1 MESTQMA
8 AAILGWG
15 DLAKIVLASG
25 VVAALIGWLKD
36 WVFKSR
42 DQRKEAKF
50 AAIEVVGKLDQYA
63 RESSRNVRRYREMSA
78 QLDVHA
84 HYQNWPSCTYPELE
98 VGRDSLKSIDTDLA
112 SEVAWFATTK
122 EHADEYLFYIYD
134 QSVDPM
140 EGPDSRATVIGFM
153 GYEAYVLA
161 CKLRK
166 RYHLMA
172 YATRWELAGDFE
184 DLHSDWKKVK
194 KEMADRLSYQSAT

>member
-8 AAILGWG
+8 AAVLGWG
-15 DLAKIVLASG
+15 DIAKIVLASG

-50 AAIEVVGKLDQYA
+50 AAIEVVGALDRYA
-63 RESSRNVRRYREMSA
+63 RESSRNVRRYREMCA

-84 HYQNWPSCTYPELE
+84 NHQSWPSCTYPELE
-98 VGRDSLKSIDTDLA
+98 VIRDSLKSINTDLA

-122 EHADEYLFYIYD
+122 DHADEYLFYIYD
-134 QSVDPM
+134 QSVDPL
-140 EGPDSRATVIGFM
+140 EGAESRATVIGFM
-153 GYEAYVLA
+153 GYEAYELA

-166 RYHLMA
+166 HYRLMD
-172 YATRWELAGDFE
+172 YATRWELAGNFE
-184 DLHSDWKKVK
+184 DLHN
-194 KEMADRLSYQSAT
+194 

>member
-1 MESTQMA
+1 MESTQIA
-8 AAILGWG
+8 AAVLGWG
-15 DLAKIVLASG
+15 DIVKIVLASG

-63 RESSRNVRRYREMSA
+63 RQSSRSVKQYREISA

-84 HYQNWPSCTYPELE
+84 HYQSWPSCNYPDLD
-98 VGRDSLKSIDTDLA
+98 VSRDALKSIDTDLA
-112 SEVAWFATTK
+112 SEVAWFATTQA
-122 EHADEYLFYIYD
+122 HADEYLYYVYD
-134 QSVDPM
+134 QSVDPT
-140 EGPDSRATVIGFM
+140 EGPNSKATVVGFM
-153 GYEAYVLA
+153 GYEAYELA

-166 RYHLMA
+166 HYGLMA

-184 DLHSDWKKVK
+184 DLQNDWKKVK
-194 KEMADRLSYQSAT
+194 KEIADRLSSQNTA